1 MKPHKIIAATA
12 LLAAMGV
19 LADGGTRALA
29 QSSGAPE
36 RTPVIRVT
44 GEGTAKVVPDMA
56 ILTLGVVRQA
66 GTAREALD
74 AHTQVMRNLGDA
86 MRAAG
91 IKPEDMQTANFQ
103 IAPQFNYPQP
113 KANGEQDPPKIVGYQ
128 VSSQLVVRIRDV
140 GTIGKVLD
148 EAVTLGVN
156 SDGGIEFTNDDPQP
170 RIAEARGAAMKDAIA
185 RATTLADAA
194 GAALG
199 PIVEITE
206 TGHARPMPMARG
218 KVLMDAASSP
228 VPVEAGENTYTVSVH
243 VVFELKQEK

>member
-1 MKPHKIIAATA
+1 MKPHKMIAATA
-12 LLAAMGV
+12 LLAAMGM
-19 LADGGTRALA
+19 LAVGGTPALA
-29 QSSGAPE
+29 QTSGTPE

-66 GTAREALD
+66 NTAREALD
-74 AHTQVMRNLGDA
+74 AHTQVMRDLGEA
-86 MRAAG
+86 MRTTG

-113 KANGEQDPPKIVGYQ
+113 KANGEQDPPSIVGYQ
-128 VSSQLVVRIRDV
+128 VSSQLVIRIRDV

-148 EAVTLGVN
+148 QAVTLGVN
-156 SDGGIEFTNDDPQP
+156 ADGGIEFTNDDPQP
-170 RIAEARGAAMKDAIA
+170 NVAEARSAAMKDAIA

-206 TGHARPMPMARG
+206 TGHARPMTIARG
-218 KVLMDAASSP
+218 KVLMDAAASP
-228 VPVEAGENTYTVSVH
+228 VPVEAGENTYSVSVH
-243 VVFELKQEK
+243 VVFELKQWK